1 MQGRP
6 VNVQKAGKRKQAATK
21 GKKANPSPA
30 YLLVATS
37 IVDTGGSTRSLHGLN
52 LQIIT
57 LILVILG

>member
-37 IVDTGGSTRSLHGLN
+37 IVDRWVHKKPPWP
-52 LQIIT
+52 
-57 LILVILG
+57 